1 MKQFYAN
8 AGMSRGRK
16 KKKKKKKYTAERS
29 ATAAQA
35 SQPIDLLH
43 SSFSTVEENSM
54 YY

>member
-8 AGMSRGRK
+8 AGMSRGTK
-16 KKKKKKKYTAERS
+16 KKEKKQKYTAEGS

-35 SQPIDLLH
+35 NQPFDLLH